1 MNRPFVIVHYLNQ
14 FFGQIGGEDKADVSC
29 LCKPGPVGPGLAF
42 KQLFGDRAGI
52 AATVICGDNHMAEKL
67 EQVSRQVAAMVAE
80 HRPDLLLAGPAFV
93 SGRYGMSCGAV
104 CRAVSQDLGI
114 PVVTGMYEENPALD
128 IYRGDAF
135 IVPTGKSAAKMRDA
149 AQNMADLAFSLLE
162 GREPPKEA
170 YFTRGI
176 RKTLSLEASGAVRA
190 VDMLVASLE
199 NRAVTTELPLP
210 SFEKVDPAPPV
221 EYLRKTL
228 IVLGTEGGVRPIDNP
243 DRIETSMATKYGR
256 YSVAGMATMDP
267 SAFTAA
273 HGGYDNAYTKADP
286 NRLVPL
292 DVMRELAEEGMVGQV
307 GDSFYTTA
315 GNATSVENATRFG
328 RDIARDIRE
337 QFKGQVGV
345 VFTST

>member
-1 MNRPFVIVHYLNQ
+1 MERPFVIVHYLNQ
-14 FFGQIGGEDKADVSC
+14 FFGQIGGEDKAGVSC

-42 KQLFGDRAGI
+42 KQLFGERAEI
-52 AATVICGDNHMAEKL
+52 AATVICGDNHMAENL
-67 EQVSRQVAAMVAE
+67 EQASRRVAAMVAE
-80 HRPDLLLAGPAFV
+80 HRPDLMLAGPAFV

-104 CRAVSQDLGI
+104 CRAVGMDLGI

-128 IYRGDAF
+128 IYRRDAF

-149 AQNMADLAFSLLE
+149 AQNMADLAFCLLE
-162 GREPPKEA
+162 GREPPKES

-176 RKTLSLEASGAVRA
+176 RKTVSLEATGAVRA

-221 EYLRKTL
+221 EDLRKTL
-228 IVLGTEGGVRPIDNP
+228 IVLGTEGGVIPIDNP
-243 DRIETSMATKYGR
+243 DRIEMSMATKYGR

-267 SAFTAA
+267 SIFTVA

-292 DVMRELAEEGMVGQV
+292 DVMRELAEEGAVGQV
-307 GDSFYTTA
+307 GELFYTTA